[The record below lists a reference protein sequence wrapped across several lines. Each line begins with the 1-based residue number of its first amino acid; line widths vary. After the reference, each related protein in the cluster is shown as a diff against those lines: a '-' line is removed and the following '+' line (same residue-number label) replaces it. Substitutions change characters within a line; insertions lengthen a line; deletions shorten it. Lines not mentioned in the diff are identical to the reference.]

1 MKSILVA
8 ADVRRLSNKTW
19 QLMRRGSKSLLTS
32 AATMAVMLVLAV
44 LLAGCG
50 RKAADTTVAENAVVL
65 GPQFSAKNGLLVP
78 SDTRQSL
85 GLKIVEV
92 TEQKVPAT
100 IEVQLRVYQAGDHT
114 SRAGGTV
121 TPEQAKLLKR
131 GQPLQI
137 RASDGQS
144 FSGKVTGLN
153 DQLQKATGMIEV
165 LAEIPNAS
173 ARLAAGTFLRAS
185 IALDSNES
193 VVSIPRAALLQC
205 SDGYSVYTVSG
216 EHLVRTPVK
225 VGASNSNLV
234 EIKDGLYTGDQ
245 VVLQPVMSLWLT
257 ELAAVKG
264 GQACCVVPAK
274 GK

>member
-1 MKSILVA
+1 MNPPLMNRVA
-8 ADVRRLSNKTW
+8 
-19 QLMRRGSKSLLTS
+19 LL
-32 AATMAVMLVLAV
+32 LAV

-50 RKAADTTVAENAVVL
+50 RKAADTTVSENTAVL
-65 GPQFSAKNGLLVP
+65 GPQFSAKKGLLLP
-78 SDTRQSL
+78 DDTRRSL

-100 IEVQLRVYQAGDHT
+100 VLVQLRVYQSGDNA
-114 SRAGGTV
+114 SLASGRV
-121 TPEQAKLLKR
+121 TLEQAKLLKV
-131 GQPLQI
+131 
-137 RASDGQS
+137 GQS
-144 FSGKVTGLN
+144 LQVRGEDDQHLSGKVTGLN

-165 LAEIPNAS
+165 LAEIRNAS
-173 ARLAAGTFLRAS
+173 IGPAADTFLQAS
-185 IALDSNES
+185 IALDSKEN

-216 EHLVRTPVK
+216 EHFVRTPVK
-225 VGASNSNLV
+225 VGASGADFV
-234 EIKDGLYTGDQ
+234 EIKDGLYAGDQ

-264 GQACCVVPAK
+264 GQACCAVPVK